1 MTESLPRRPRVLGS
15 PRSVALAKEGVPPEW
30 EPGCGTPRRRRPVG
44 RERQPGAT
52 GHVMSGRRHRTRREG
67 PPGRAGRR
75 PRPPERQ
82 SSRAAGA
89 VQSSQVRACPGF
101 RFSLT
106 PRVVRALSAAR
117 VPGRTRAA
125 ERDRPGRRAL
135 RRREWPRLL
144 ARGDVIHVVRHRA
157 QHDPPHAEAWPTP
170 PSPSP
175 APTHVLHARRRAR
188 PRARTGPRPRP
199 APRVRGSIQEI
210 PRAEAWPILGGTP
223 LTA

>member
-89 VQSSQVRACPGF
+89 ERPGRPDF
-101 RFSLT
+101 RFL
-106 PRVVRALSAAR
+106 AHAA
-117 VPGRTRAA
+117 GRTRTQCGPGAGPDEGRGA
-125 ERDRPGRRAL
+125 RPAGRRAL

-144 ARGDVIHVVRHRA
+144 ARGDVIHVARHRA

-175 APTHVLHARRRAR
+175 APTHVLLARRRAR

-223 LTA
+223 LTV